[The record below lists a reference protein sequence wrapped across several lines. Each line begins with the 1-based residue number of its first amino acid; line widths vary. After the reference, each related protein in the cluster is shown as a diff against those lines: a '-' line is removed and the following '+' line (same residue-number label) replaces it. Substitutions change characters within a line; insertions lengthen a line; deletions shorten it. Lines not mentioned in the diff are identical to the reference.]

1 MKGRRVVTALAV
13 VAAAA
18 VGASK
23 LWRRRAKASADRV
36 DLYYE
41 DGSMISL
48 TDGSDDAGRLLATAR
63 RLLADA
69 RG

>member
-1 MKGRRVVTALAV
+1 MKGRRVATALA

-41 DGSMISL
+41 DGSMMSL
-48 TDGSDDAGRLLATAR
+48 TDGSDDAGRLLAAAR

>member
-1 MKGRRVVTALAV
+1 MKGRRLVTALAV
-13 VAAAA
+13 AVAA

-36 DLYYE
+36 DLYYT
-41 DGSMISL
+41 DGSMMSL
-48 TDGSDDAGRLLATAR
+48 TDGSDDAGDLLAAAR

>member
-1 MKGRRVVTALAV
+1 MKGRRLVTALAV
-13 VAAAA
+13 AVAA

-23 LWRRRAKASADRV
+23 LRRRRAKASADRV
-36 DLYYE
+36 DLYYT
-41 DGSMISL
+41 DGSMMSL
-48 TDGSDDAGRLLATAR
+48 TDGSDDAGHLLAAAR